1 MTQAIIT
8 KAEFLKS
15 MTSNQLISRLTEV
28 MSDLLKISEFEKES
42 IKKKEFKN
50 ININQDY
57 TRSLLKE
64 AEELEKI
71 IIERKNLKEEVT
83 DQKKDKLKKV
93 HSKLS
98 DIAEQNRVETMK
110 IISINKIAI
119 AAISSAVAH
128 QKKFEY
134 GYDHLGKLA
143 RDSVIKKNTQPL
155 NLNEK
160 C

>member
-1 MTQAIIT
+1 
-8 KAEFLKS
+8 

-119 AAISSAVAH
+119 SAISSAVAY

-143 RDSVIKKNTQPL
+143 QDSVIKKNTQPL